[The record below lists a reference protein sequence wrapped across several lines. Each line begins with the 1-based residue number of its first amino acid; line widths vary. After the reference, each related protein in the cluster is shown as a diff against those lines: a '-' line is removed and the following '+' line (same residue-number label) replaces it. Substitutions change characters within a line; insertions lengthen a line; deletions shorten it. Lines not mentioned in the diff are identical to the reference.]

1 MLNNE
6 NMYKIV
12 YFLRFKEN
20 SVVAGR
26 LIGTDIS
33 DNGYIKHTVEA
44 GGRFYDPDDAL
55 VFYTREEAEK
65 ALKKFKPINDK
76 IISVMNAA
84 NLEIDALRE
93 EVNGE
98 PHFPDYAAKRKAK

>member
-6 NMYKIV
+6 NMYKTV
-12 YFLRFKEN
+12 YFLRFN
-20 SVVAGR
+20 DNAVVAGR
-26 LIGTDIS
+26 LTGTDIS
-33 DNGYIKHTVEA
+33 DNGYIKHTIEA
-44 GGRFYDPDDAL
+44 GGQFYNPDDAI
-55 VFYTREEAEK
+55 VFYTRKEAEE

-93 EVNGE
+93 IINGK
-98 PHFPDYAAKRKAK
+98 PHFPEYAKIRKAK

>member
-12 YFLRFKEN
+12 YFLRFNEN

-55 VFYTREEAEK
+55 VFYTREEAEE

>member
-44 GGRFYDPDDAL
+44 GGQFFDPDDAL
-55 VFYTREEAEK
+55 VFYTREEAEE

>member
-6 NMYKIV
+6 NIYKTV

-20 SVVAGR
+20 IVVAGN
-26 LIGTDIS
+26 LIGTDINDS
-33 DNGYIKHTVEA
+33 GYIMHTVQA
-44 GGRFYDPDDAL
+44 GEFYNLDDAL

-65 ALKKFKPINDK
+65 ALKAYKPINDK
-76 IISVMNAA
+76 ILSVMKAA

-93 EVNGE
+93 TINGK
-98 PHFPDYAAKRKAK
+98 PHFPEYAKTRKAK

>member
-6 NMYKIV
+6 NMYKTV
-12 YFLRFKEN
+12 YFLRFKES

-44 GGRFYDPDDAL
+44 GGQFFDPDDAL
-55 VFYTREEAEK
+55 VFYTRKEAEE

-93 EVNGE
+93 TVNGK
-98 PHFPDYAAKRKAK
+98 PHFPEYAKIRKAK

>member
-55 VFYTREEAEK
+55 VFYTREEAEE

>member
-6 NMYKIV
+6 NMYKTV
-12 YFLRFKEN
+12 YFLRFKDN
-20 SVVAGR
+20 AVMAGR

-33 DNGYIKHTVEA
+33 DNGYIKHTVQMKDQ
-44 GGRFYDPDDAL
+44 FFDPDDAI

-65 ALKKFKPINDK
+65 ALKAYKPINDK
-76 IISVMNAA
+76 IISVMNTA

-93 EVNGE
+93 TINGK
-98 PHFPDYAAKRKAK
+98 PHFPEYAKIRKAK